1 MFKRSSAA
9 TGSISMEVD
18 NEPEHLYR
26 DVGVRGIQDRQET
39 ECTTRLLIDR
49 DELLML

>member
-1 MFKRSSAA
+1 VFIEEESAA

-26 DVGVRGIQDRQET
+26 DVGVRGIPEEWTRDRVEIYK
-39 ECTTRLLIDR
+39 LSI
-49 DELLML
+49 MG